1 MAFWIFWLLISLP
14 ELWGD
19 CLSYLSYEHKME
31 QYINKLLYY
40 FQTLD
45 FRSCLTLCYSMDC
58 SPPDSSVHGI
68 LQVRIL
74 EWVAIPF
81 SRRSSWTRDQIL
93 VSCVAGRFFMVW
105 ASREAFI
112 ILFWNLRFQVKVYKF
127 LFYPCKLH
135 LFPTW
140 NPISDVDSWIVTVC
154 QELIPHLILTVHME
168 GSIFTHIL

>member
-1 MAFWIFWLLISLP
+1 MAFWIFCLLISLP

-19 CLSYLSYEHKME
+19 SLSNLSYEHKMG

-45 FRSCLTLCYSMDC
+45 FRSCPTLCYSMDC

-81 SRRSSWTRDQIL
+81 SRGSSWTKDQIL
-93 VSCVAGRFFMVW
+93 VSCIAGRFFMVW
-105 ASREAFI
+105 ATREALI

-127 LFYPCKLH
+127 LILSMQITF
-135 LFPTW
+135 
-140 NPISDVDSWIVTVC
+140 ISNMKSHQWRW
-154 QELIPHLILTVHME
+154 
-168 GSIFTHIL
+168 